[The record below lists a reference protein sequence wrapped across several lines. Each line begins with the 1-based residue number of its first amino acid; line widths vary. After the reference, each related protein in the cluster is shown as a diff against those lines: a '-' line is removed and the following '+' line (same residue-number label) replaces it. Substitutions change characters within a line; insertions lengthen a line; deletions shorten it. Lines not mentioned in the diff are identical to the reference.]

1 MPVPF
6 TGQARYDTPLSR
18 VPDKR
23 VPKWRVI
30 FAYPNDQTCQ
40 PPCLA
45 LLYLE
50 GRARE
55 AVERAAVWYLWS
67 VLQTRQ
73 PDQSHTDPL
82 MHQKQA
88 LAPFV
93 VGNTTLL
100 QCYRRVVPLELQR
113 EHLQKP
119 ES

>member
-73 PDQSHTDPL
+73 PGSITYGPPD
-82 MHQKQA
+82 
-88 LAPFV
+88 APET
-93 VGNTTLL
+93 GTSTIR
-100 QCYRRVVPLELQR
+100 CW
-113 EHLQKP
+113 
-119 ES
+119 